1 MQDLTAMTKF
11 IRANLGDP
19 VDKPGQQDAM
29 VQHCVVYYLCSLLS
43 VLCIVAPPCVEC
55 CLLQQCAECI
65 ICSSVL
71 SVLLPHHVFKNRHV
85 VRNT

>member
-1 MQDLTAMTKF
+1 MTKF

-29 VQHCVVYYLCSLLS
+29 VQHCVVYYLCCLLS

-65 ICSSVL
+65 IATPCV
-71 SVLLPHHVFKNRHV
+71 
-85 VRNT
+85 